1 MDIEVESTGNDYS
14 SYYYSLEILKIFKHL
29 KGQKLLSYVVK
40 DTGSGL
46 DASSYLNI
54 FQCEDC
60 SLYVWRRRSGAIF
73 ESCWQRVYFS
83 APKMD
88 WAFLERVAEFMGRF
102 GDEAEY
108 SYDINK
114 VVDDIIL
121 EIGIREV
128 EGKLEEKVI
137 NVILKFSDNYLAP
150 YLHAYELPFGCMPSK
165 KDDKIYYYHCPKVG
179 SDNLCTIYEN
189 RPSICKD
196 FPHNPLKLLHSECS
210 YNEWKNEVSH
220 QAMLLKA
227 KVDLIKFYK
236 EKLG

>member
-1 MDIEVESTGNDYS
+1 MDVEVESTGNDYS
-14 SYYYSLEILKIFKHL
+14 SYYHSLEILEIFKHL
-29 KGQKLLSYVVK
+29 KGKKLLSYVVK
-40 DTGSGL
+40 DTGSAM

-54 FQCEDC
+54 FQCEGC

-102 GDEAEY
+102 GDEAEH

-128 EGKLEEKVI
+128 KGKLEEKVI

-165 KDDKIYYYHCPKVG
+165 KDDKIYYSTLEEYK
-179 SDNLCTIYEN
+179 
-189 RPSICKD
+189 
-196 FPHNPLKLLHSECS
+196 
-210 YNEWKNEVSH
+210 
-220 QAMLLKA
+220 LKA
-227 KVDLIKFYK
+227 CEGFVKYFFEEFELKFVSLEEFLSNHAIGQK
-236 EKLG
+236 DKGALS

>member
-60 SLYVWRRRSGAIF
+60 FLYVWRQRSGAIF
-73 ESCWQRVYFS
+73 QSCWQRVYFS
-83 APKMD
+83 DPKMD
-88 WAFLERVAEFMGRF
+88 WAFLEQVAEFIGRF

-108 SYDINK
+108 SYDINR
-114 VVDDIIL
+114 VIDDIIL

-137 NVILKFSDNYLAP
+137 NIILKFSDKYLAP
-150 YLHAYELPFGCMPSK
+150 YLHAYGLPFGYMPFK
-165 KDDKIYYYHCPKVG
+165 KDDKIYYSTLEEYK
-179 SDNLCTIYEN
+179 
-189 RPSICKD
+189 
-196 FPHNPLKLLHSECS
+196 
-210 YNEWKNEVSH
+210 
-220 QAMLLKA
+220 LKA
-227 KVDLIKFYK
+227 CEGSVKYFFGESGLKFMSLEEFLSDHAGGQK
-236 EKLG
+236 DEDALP

>member
-29 KGQKLLSYVVK
+29 KGKTLLSYVIK
-40 DTGSGL
+40 DTGSAM

-88 WAFLERVAEFMGRF
+88 WAFLEQVAEFMGRF

-165 KDDKIYYYHCPKVG
+165 KDDKIYYSTLEEYK
-179 SDNLCTIYEN
+179 
-189 RPSICKD
+189 
-196 FPHNPLKLLHSECS
+196 
-210 YNEWKNEVSH
+210 
-220 QAMLLKA
+220 LKA
-227 KVDLIKFYK
+227 CEGFVKYFFEESELKFISLEEFLSNHAIGQK
-236 EKLG
+236 DKGALS